1 MKIVYT
7 KHVEDKLKEKEVG
20 KFSINKGKIE
30 AVVRN
35 PRNLQQLQL
44 VIRVV
49 GNLDMTHSLCV
60 VYKLTDE
67 GDVKI
72 ITFFPV
78 QKGRYES

>member
-1 MKIVYT
+1 MKIIYT
-7 KHVEDKLKEKEVG
+7 KHSKDKLREKEAR
-20 KFSINKGKIE
+20 KFRINKIKIE
-30 AVVRN
+30 EVVRN
-35 PRNLQQLQL
+35 PKNLQQLRL